1 MAIPGLIFGKRYTVY
16 CPLNVV
22 DAAYCPLNVV
32 DAAEKAVMDRNA

>member
-22 DAAYCPLNVV
+22 DAA
-32 DAAEKAVMDRNA
+32 EKAVVDRNA